1 MNEILSDSKFSE
13 TEDVQASIIMA
24 LSDMFNIFSTHNVRW
39 AQISF

>member
-1 MNEILSDSKFSE
+1 MHEILSNSECSE

-24 LSDMFNIFSTHNVRW
+24 LSDMFNIFSTRNVRW